1 MEKFIL
7 ILIVSIVS
15 ITTITYFTYNYIY
28 NKVLNLRL
36 KKQNKDKKNSLPRPL
51 MLVNIVFITLLSFS
65 LIAVYISEKQGFFIK
80 DVMPKITGEFS
91 VSYFDLNNVNKKSSI
106 NVYKPFLID
115 ESDIEG
121 YLKTELTR
129 DEDFTLILYLEDTYN
144 ETREFI
150 VYLNYKG
157 GDSYDKVR
165 SRLLPFSDESI
176 NNPILN
182 EYEFSRNI
190 AYKGNITKE
199 IKVQLLFEILEYEV
213 DENSFDI
220 IISFQ
225 KEILLSF

>member
-7 ILIVSIVS
+7 ILIVLIVS
-15 ITTITYFTYNYIY
+15 ITILTYFVYNYIY

-36 KKQNKDKKNSLPRPL
+36 KKQKESKKNNLPRPL
-51 MLVNIVFITLLSFS
+51 TLVNIVFITLLSFS

-91 VSYFDLNNVNKKSSI
+91 VSYFDLNNANKKSSI
-106 NVYKPFLID
+106 NVYNPFLID

-121 YLKTELTR
+121 YLKIELTR
-129 DEDFTLILYLEDTYN
+129 DDDFTLILYLEDTYN

-176 NNPILN
+176 NNIILN

-199 IKVQLLFEILEYEV
+199 ITVELVFELLKYDTNENLYETKVVFRKQIF
-213 DENSFDI
+213 
-220 IISFQ
+220 
-225 KEILLSF
+225 LSF

>member
-7 ILIVSIVS
+7 ILIVSTVS
-15 ITTITYFTYNYIY
+15 ITIITYFIYNYIY

-36 KKQNKDKKNSLPRPL
+36 KKEDKDKNNNLPRPL
-51 MLVNIVFITLLSFS
+51 LLANLVFITLLSFS
-65 LIAVYISEKQGFFIK
+65 LIAVYVSEKQGFFIK

-91 VSYFDLNNVNKKSSI
+91 VSYFDLNSVNKKSSI
-106 NVYKPFLID
+106 NVYKSFLID

-121 YLKTELTR
+121 YLKIELTR
-129 DEDFTLILYLEDTYN
+129 NEKFTLVLYLEDTYN

-176 NNPILN
+176 DNIILN
-182 EYEFSRNI
+182 EYEFSKNI

-199 IKVQLLFEILEYEV
+199 IKVQLLFEILEYNV
-213 DENSFDI
+213 DENLFDTKI
-220 IISFQ
+220 FFQ
-225 KEILLSF
+225 KQILLSF